1 MKTRYIYRG
10 ADVVAVYKDGELVYR
25 SPQFEQNENQSALIM
40 RDIQPYRSMIDGSV
54 ISSRSRHREHLSAHG
69 CIEVGNETK
78 YLKQRPVQTPPGLK
92 ETIARVAYE
101 RLRYK

>member
-1 MKTRYIYRG
+1 MRTRYIYRG
-10 ADVVAVYKDGELVYR
+10 AEVIAVYKAGELVYR
-25 SPQFEQNENQSALIM
+25 SPKFEQNENQSALIM

-69 CIEVGNETK
+69 CVEVGNETK
-78 YLKQRPVQTPPGLK
+78 HLKQRPVQTPPGLK
-92 ETIARVAYE
+92 DTVARLIYE